1 MDTLSSLIAALCA
14 GISAGCLL
22 LLSMDLLQKIHLDK
36 NLEEEQSKQLPILIK
51 IFMPLTSNLVPL
63 LRGGM
68 FDAMKISGRNQ
79 ILMAGYDQLITDE
92 QFLAV
97 KLLSWLTAFVSAVFF
112 LSYGLVPL
120 AFVCGIL
127 FLAYP
132 DIWLKSTVK
141 ARHLEILKALPNVLD
156 LLTLSVEAGKDFLTA
171 MRDILAKRKLDA
183 LGEELKRTLHEIQ
196 LGKTRATALKDLVHR
211 VQQPELTSVIN
222 AIIQAD
228 EMGVSIGQ
236 LLRIQGDQLRN
247 KRFARAEKLA
257 NEAPVKIIFPVVLFI
272 FPPVIVLLMAP
283 IILQALKTL
292 VR

>member
-1 MDTLSSLIAALCA
+1 MDTLSSLIAAICA

-22 LLSMDLLQKIHLDK
+22 MLASDLLQKIHLDK
-36 NLEEEQSKQLPILIK
+36 NLEDEQSKQLPLLIK
-51 IFMPLTSNLVPL
+51 MFMPLTSNLIPL
-63 LRGGM
+63 LKGGI
-68 FDAMKISGRNQ
+68 FDTMKLSGRNQ
-79 ILMAGYDQLITDE
+79 ILMAGYDQLITEE
-92 QFLAV
+92 QFVAV
-97 KLLSWLTAFVSAVFF
+97 KLLSWLTAFVSSIFF
-112 LSYGLVPL
+112 LSYGLPPL
-120 AFVCGIL
+120 GILCGIL

-132 DIWLKSTVK
+132 DFWLKRTVK
-141 ARHLEILKALPNVLD
+141 MRHLEILKALPNVLD

-171 MRDILAKRKLDA
+171 MRDILAKRKLDS

-196 LGKTRATALKDLVHR
+196 LGKTRATALKDLVRR

-272 FPPVIVLLMAP
+272 FPPVVVLLMAP

-292 VR
+292 VK